1 MNVPDSYKRH
11 ELHHA
16 ATGGTIDSH
25 WDGTK
30 DTAVPNDQTIIPE
43 YLDHVRL
50 PFHRTTSETLIMKD
64 SRDISIEEQDRA
76 AARIAESR
84 HRSVLGTS
92 GTYLMPDI
100 ATAVLKHPAASRF
113 QSMRKKV
120 VMTGSGVPIDGY
132 LKSDGGFSLGMGTA
146 VLQEDHD
153 VAPVMLTMNG
163 LVLDVR
169 RGVRKD
175 LTRASFSS
183 ADRAHDILGYDD
195 FTLVPIGGSID
206 FELDGLDGIVPAK
219 DSIIPSYL
227 RDNVQLQRDF
237 SAINPYVKDSRDLSE
252 SDIDLVTE
260 IIRESTSENVL
271 VTLGIYE
278 MRRVQAAL
286 RSNLGKA
293 LEDRRVLMTG
303 SRYPLGVTDK
313 SDAPFNLGYSLG
325 KMAFAPRGVNI
336 ALNGFMA
343 EEGDYLTKLI
353 YTEEERRKLL
363 RAGVLPAEEGG

>member
-1 MNVPDSYKRH
+1 MNAPDSQKRH
-11 ELHHA
+11 EIHHA

-30 DTAVPNDQTIIPE
+30 DTAVPNDQTIIPG

-50 PFHRTTSETLIMKD
+50 PMHTTTAETLILKD
-64 SRDISIEEQDRA
+64 SRDIGIQEQDRA
-76 AARIAESR
+76 AARIAESH
-84 HRSVLGTS
+84 HRNVLGTS

-100 ATAVLKHPAASRF
+100 ATAVLKHPAANRF
-113 QSMRKKV
+113 KSMGKKV
-120 VMTGSGVPIDGY
+120 VMTGSGVPMDGY
-132 LKSDGGFSLGMGTA
+132 LRSDGGFSLGMGTA
-146 VLQEDHD
+146 VLQEDTD
-153 VAPVMLTMNG
+153 APVMLTMNG

-169 RGVRKD
+169 KGVRKD

-183 ADRAHDILGYDD
+183 AERVHDILGYDD

-227 RDNVQLQRDF
+227 RDDVQLQRDF
-237 SAINPYVKDSRDLSE
+237 HAINPYVKDSRDLNDA
-252 SDIDLVTE
+252 DIDLVAE

-271 VTLGIYE
+271 ITLGIYE
-278 MRRVQAAL
+278 MRRVQAML
-286 RSNLGKA
+286 RAKLGKA
-293 LEDRRVLMTG
+293 LEERRVLMTG
-303 SRYPLGVTDK
+303 SRYPLAVTDR

-325 KMAFAPRGVNI
+325 KMASAPHGVNI

-343 EEGDYLTKLI
+343 EEDDDLISLI
-353 YTEEERRKLL
+353 YTEQERVKLQK
-363 RAGVLPAEEGG
+363 AGVIE